1 MSEITDALST
11 INGGDDGIEGECSV
25 RVYVRIRPLNKK
37 ELAEKQVIEWRYNK
51 TAIFEDTQNGQ
62 RQYAYDACF
71 GIDSTNDWTYKVVGK
86 PVVIKAMEGYN
97 GTVFTYGQTGSG
109 KTWTMRGSQ
118 SDPGM
123 MILCLDDIFDFIK
136 ANAAEKTY
144 ALKVSYMEV
153 YNEEIN
159 DLLFEIDS
167 NLSKEDREKEEEK
180 HKKLRIATEDAARGA
195 VIENLCEIPIK
206 SKEEALRVLERG
218 EMNRSYASTSMN
230 DNSSRSHVIYR
241 IAITI
246 FDNDGGNNIDADE
259 DEFPRSFRKAFDEDL
274 GRVSYMNLVD
284 LAGSERQ
291 KSTNASGKTLKEGAN
306 INKSLLALGAVI
318 NKLGEASKKTKSQKE
333 KVFIP
338 YRDSKLTRILKQSL
352 GGNTL
357 TSILCTISPAPMYRE
372 ETVSTLKFGQLCK
385 LIKNQVQS
393 NVIHDDKAEM
403 RRLRSLISE
412 LKAKVEE
419 LEARGGGGFDNR
431 VELQR
436 LSRDKKK
443 LESLV
448 EALQEA
454 LKSSGIDPSLV
465 QSTYVESTEDTL
477 LDDPHGS
484 GGGGVGGANSEQV
497 NEFKHKIKSLESR
510 LSEYKDIEEEREDLE
525 LRKRDMEKEREK
537 MDGER
542 KKLTTQKNDN
552 LVSNCAIL
560 EKEEKAQLLIRKLE
574 TMDSRLQKKLHDL
587 NEQEQRWAASIA
599 DLKKKEDLVLE
610 WEQHH
615 ADRESQLEKDLADLE
630 AKTRA
635 FSGRKLELSKEE
647 QKFKND
653 MKELEERGWS
663 LQVTLSK
670 IGQRETEIA
679 TAEERLQSAESELK
693 GREADISFREREI
706 QSKRREVEI
715 WDASMADK
723 DRSISAK
730 QRAMEEKEAVLR
742 EKDEKLNHSKLQ
754 LEKKLFELRHAEN
767 QLVAKTEEL
776 TNHMKQQQVLEVE
789 MASRN
794 SALNDRDRALV
805 EKEDQLHEREEQIQV
820 LQSKMSGIERRE
832 GELQDRIE
840 EQRRAEERHHNDVG
854 LISSKHRREVSE
866 LEALA
871 SQQLKIIANYQVNL
885 ERSKSEI
892 ATQVAK
898 NAEYEIMIRQ
908 RDNKEE
914 QLRAELMEKTA
925 GMGGLN
931 SAVNIFSVAASG
943 GDESFSARSQYGSAP
958 EDSEEEAGL
967 YSSQS
972 VNLYSRQTQQSGDT
986 DKGLMRR
993 LAESQSALFRILEAN
1008 RASPQV
1014 ETQLHTHDEIQD
1026 SF

>member
-1 MSEITDALST
+1 
-11 INGGDDGIEGECSV
+11 
-25 RVYVRIRPLNKK
+25 
-37 ELAEKQVIEWRYNK
+37 
-51 TAIFEDTQNGQ
+51 
-62 RQYAYDACF
+62 
-71 GIDSTNDWTYKVVGK
+71 
-86 PVVIKAMEGYN
+86 MEGYN

-136 ANAAEKTY
+136 ANEAEKTY

-159 DLLFEIDS
+159 DLLYEIDS

-246 FDNDGGNNIDADE
+246 FDNDGGNNNDADE

-465 QSTYVESTEDTL
+465 QSTYVESAEEML
-477 LDDPHGS
+477 LNDLP
-484 GGGGVGGANSEQV
+484 GGGGLGGANSEQV

-525 LRKRDMEKEREK
+525 LRKRDLEKEREK
-537 MDGER
+537 MDAER
-542 KKLTTQKNDN
+542 EKLTQQKNKN
-552 LVSNCAIL
+552 LVSNLDIS
-560 EKEEKAQLLIRKLE
+560 EKEANAQKLISKLE

-587 NEQEQRWAASIA
+587 NELEQRWAASIA

-615 ADRESQLEKDLADLE
+615 AERESQLEKDLAELE
-630 AKTRA
+630 AKTQA
-635 FSGRKLELSKEE
+635 FSGRKFELSKEE
-647 QKFKND
+647 QKYKND

-670 IGQRETEIA
+670 IGQRESEIA
-679 TAEERLQSAESELK
+679 AAEERLQSTESELK

-723 DRSISAK
+723 DRSISTK
-730 QRAMEEKEAVLR
+730 QRAMEEKEATLR
-742 EKDEKLNHSKLQ
+742 EKDERLNQSKLQ
-754 LEKKLFELRHAEN
+754 LEKKLLELRHAEN

-776 TNHMKQQQVLEVE
+776 TNHMKQQQVLEAE

-794 SALNDRDRALV
+794 SALNDRDKALV

-832 GELQDRIE
+832 KELQDRIE
-840 EQRRAEERHHNDVG
+840 EQRRTEERHHNDVG

-866 LEALA
+866 LEALV

-892 ATQVAK
+892 AAQVAK

-908 RDNKEE
+908 RDAKEE

-925 GMGGLN
+925 GIN
-931 SAVNIFSVAASG
+931 SAVNTFSSG
-943 GDESFSARSQYGSAP
+943 GDESFSDSRLPSSQYGAP

-967 YSSQS
+967 YSSQN
-972 VNLYSRQTQQSGDT
+972 VNFYSRQSQQTSSSGGGGGS

-1014 ETQLHTHDEIQD
+1014 RLTSIPAYTHYENQD
-1026 SF
+1026 SSAPLPTLSLIIKK